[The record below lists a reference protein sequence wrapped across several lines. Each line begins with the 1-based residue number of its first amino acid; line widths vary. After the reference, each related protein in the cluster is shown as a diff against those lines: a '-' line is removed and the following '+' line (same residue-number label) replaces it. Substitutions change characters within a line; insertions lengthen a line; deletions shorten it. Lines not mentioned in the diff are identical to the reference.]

1 MPRFPALRVLL
12 LLVALAL
19 GMGTLPAGA
28 LAQSSPPGEDPD
40 FASLQERGAMGMG
53 VDQYAST
60 HLFDALPDGGR
71 IEYQYDRDDPDGIAR
86 IRRHL
91 KEIQEAFQA
100 GDFSTPAF
108 VHGQE
113 VPGTDVMAER
123 RTHIEYR
130 YQDLP
135 RGGELRLVTED
146 PDALQAIREFMAF
159 QREDHR
165 AGGMDHSGMDHSG
178 MDHSA
183 MDHGSVDHHDADHHD
198 MGHDRMRRGR
208 MGMDRGD
215 GHQGEMGQGGMRGGG
230 MHQGGMHGGG
240 MHGGGMGRSATERT
254 QHHLEMGGGDAAFAA
269 DMDIIHELLMNH
281 DAITRTVVH
290 LPNGIQTLTESP
302 HPEIAALIVAHV
314 ASMERRLEAGE
325 VFNLFSHTLPAIFE
339 NHDRIHSEFEYT
351 ERGVAVVQTSDV
363 PALVEALQGHADEVT
378 EMVDEGMV
386 VMMRGMMQR
395 RMEEGEGMRGPGAR
409 RGPPSP

>member
-19 GMGTLPAGA
+19 GMGILPAGA

-40 FASLQERGAMGMG
+40 FASLQERGAIGMG

-60 HLFDALPDGGR
+60 HLFDALSDGGR

-100 GDFSTPAF
+100 GDFSAPAF

-113 VPGTDVMAER
+113 VPGTDVMADR
-123 RTHIEYR
+123 RAHIQYR
-130 YQDLP
+130 YRDLP

-159 QREDHR
+159 QRDDHR

-178 MDHSA
+178 
-183 MDHGSVDHHDADHHD
+183 
-198 MGHDRMRRGR
+198 
-208 MGMDRGD
+208 
-215 GHQGEMGQGGMRGGG
+215 GHQGEMGQGRMRGGG

-240 MHGGGMGRSATERT
+240 MGRGAMDRT

-290 LPNGIQTLTESP
+290 LPNGIQTFTESP
-302 HPEIAALIVAHV
+302 HPEIAGLIVAHV

-339 NHDRIHSEFEYT
+339 NYDRIHSEFEYT

-409 RGPPSP
+409 RGPPP